1 VQDCVFVVVGEM
13 FVVDD
18 PFDLVLAVFVVDL
31 VRKVAEEHERL
42 IAHRFDPMM
51 QCLLSTLAADENPA
65 GLDMPADI

>member
-1 VQDCVFVVVGEM
+1 
-13 FVVDD
+13 
-18 PFDLVLAVFVVDL
+18 VLAVFVVDL
-31 VRKVAEEHERL
+31 VRKVAGEHETL